1 MKGIADKE
9 RTATNDTSMSKI
21 STLATLRNLLKSRNM
36 PTFRTSKRDKHKTK
50 IIFCTSYCNVQMYI
64 VKCMIC
70 EFSTQKHGHKNI
82 SPGMGSYMHV
92 YLVLLENEQ
101 YYSM

>member
-36 PTFRTSKRDKHKTK
+36 PSSRPSTRDKHKTK
-50 IIFCTSYCNVQMYI
+50 TIFCASDCNVQMYI

-92 YLVLLENEQ
+92 YLV
-101 YYSM
+101 